1 MLDEE
6 QVRELFETRCADLVI
21 PFKEHQLKKFEAKL
35 NEMSFN
41 RKLNLTNM
49 LIGPRT
55 AALLAHWIL
64 QGTLDITHL
73 YLG

>member
-1 MLDEE
+1 M
-6 QVRELFETRCADLVI
+6 
-21 PFKEHQLKKFEAKL
+21 KKFEAKL

-49 LIGPRT
+49 LIGPKT

-64 QGTLDITHL
+64 QGNLDITHL